1 MTRIYC
7 GWCGSAC
14 DVSARFCRSCG
25 GEMAAQSGPLAANP
39 PAGRRRG
46 RSESG
51 SLSAGSGSLSGQ
63 SGPSTHSAPPL
74 DPEQEI
80 EQKLVIEEKQAVQT
94 LKRLR
99 TSGPL
104 ILEEAMNN
112 KDQMN
117 DIIGQAVEGQLTD
130 PPPAE
135 VERTG
140 LTPLTGP
147 PSGWGERVNAKQIS
161 QAVRLDPPRRY
172 EENVQILEAELS
184 DDDEYP
190 SHTSQGPAQVLADA
204 SGLESGSSFGIWLR
218 LGMTVVVLLLST
230 IGYLIYRERLTGNR
244 VIGNDGRELRSV
256 SELSDEAI
264 AEGDKAAG
272 LANFQD
278 ALVSYTQARRLTP
291 NNPKVLVGLSRTYAQ
306 LGRLDDA
313 LQTYN
318 DLVRIAPENLDVRLE
333 IARIHQQR
341 KDWTSA
347 LREYKMIIALDQNSL
362 QSAQA
367 LEEIENYEAQRIGA
381 KIPVR
386 PSRNRQAKSLPKL
399 PSPRLAQGE
408 VSLQP
413 PQIPISEIMPPD
425 LLNGG
430 KVEEKPDPAA
440 LVASRRELGMRYLNI
455 REYRAAIKE
464 FLIVLRLTPDD
475 KDIYYFL
482 ASAYHGLEMYPE
494 AYEYYKRVD
503 RGRYVEVAQSGAK
516 RTQKQVA
523 DQQRRTSP

>member
-1 MTRIYC
+1 M
-7 GWCGSAC
+7 
-14 DVSARFCRSCG
+14 
-25 GEMAAQSGPLAANP
+25 
-39 PAGRRRG
+39 
-46 RSESG
+46 
-51 SLSAGSGSLSGQ
+51 
-63 SGPSTHSAPPL
+63 
-74 DPEQEI
+74 
-80 EQKLVIEEKQAVQT
+80 
-94 LKRLR
+94 
-99 TSGPL
+99 
-104 ILEEAMNN
+104 
-112 KDQMN
+112 
-117 DIIGQAVEGQLTD
+117 
-130 PPPAE
+130 
-135 VERTG
+135 
-140 LTPLTGP
+140 
-147 PSGWGERVNAKQIS
+147 
-161 QAVRLDPPRRY
+161 
-172 EENVQILEAELS
+172 
-184 DDDEYP
+184 
-190 SHTSQGPAQVLADA
+190 
-204 SGLESGSSFGIWLR
+204 
-218 LGMTVVVLLLST
+218 
-230 IGYLIYRERLTGNR
+230 
-244 VIGNDGRELRSV
+244 
-256 SELSDEAI
+256 
-264 AEGDKAAG
+264 
-272 LANFQD
+272 
-278 ALVSYTQARRLTP
+278 
-291 NNPKVLVGLSRTYAQ
+291 
-306 LGRLDDA
+306 
-313 LQTYN
+313 
-318 DLVRIAPENLDVRLE
+318 RLE